1 VLSTQWYTA
10 REDMDRGA
18 SSGERAG
25 FQLFTLTTNSDE
37 SRCR

>member
-1 VLSTQWYTA
+1 MRNIAHVLSTQWYAA

-25 FQLFTLTTNSDE
+25 FQLFVYLDN
-37 SRCR
+37 